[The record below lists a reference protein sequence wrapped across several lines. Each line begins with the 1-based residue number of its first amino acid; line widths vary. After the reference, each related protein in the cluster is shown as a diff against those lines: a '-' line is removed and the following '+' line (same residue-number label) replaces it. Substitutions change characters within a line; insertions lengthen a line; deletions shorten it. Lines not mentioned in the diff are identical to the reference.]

1 MCSSSQQP
9 GHAVS
14 VENHVIPTPQSSNHN
29 TANPHLEPISGVV
42 ASVDYLCH
50 LIANLSTPLYQLLV
64 GFQLVQLSNAVNK
77 FLISESGRE
86 GWERGKVGG
95 RDYVVYVHMIHIFI
109 VHGLMSVCVCVLV
122 CACVCVYVCAMCVFS
137 CACVCS
143 CVCVCVHVC
152 VLCVCVCMCVCVCI
166 LCVYVYVFCVLCVY
180 VCVCCVYMCICV
192 YVCVCVC
199 MCVCVLCVCVCICMC
214 VLCVCV
220 CVCVCVYAVV

>member
-1 MCSSSQQP
+1 M
-9 GHAVS
+9 
-14 VENHVIPTPQSSNHN
+14 IPTPQSSHHN

-42 ASVDYLCH
+42 ASVDDLCH

-122 CACVCVYVCAMCVFS
+122 CACVCVCI
-137 CACVCS
+137 
-143 CVCVCVHVC
+143 
-152 VLCVCVCMCVCVCI
+152 LCV
-166 LCVYVYVFCVLCVY
+166 CVYVYVFCVY
-180 VCVCCVYMCICV
+180 VCVCCVYVCICV
-192 YVCVCVC
+192 YLCVCVC
-199 MCVCVLCVCVCICMC
+199 MCVYMCVCFVCMC
-214 VLCVCV
+214 VYMYVCFVCMCVCV
-220 CVCVCVYAVV
+220 CVHAVV

>member
-1 MCSSSQQP
+1 M
-9 GHAVS
+9 
-14 VENHVIPTPQSSNHN
+14 IPTPQSSHHN

-42 ASVDYLCH
+42 ASVDDLCH

-122 CACVCVYVCAMCVFS
+122 CACVCVCMCVQ
-137 CACVCS
+137 CVCFH
-143 CVCVCVHVC
+143 VHVCVHVY
-152 VLCVCVCMCVCVCI
+152 VYVCMCVFCVHVCM
-166 LCVYVYVFCVLCVY
+166 CVYF
-180 VCVCCVYMCICV
+180 
-192 YVCVCVC
+192 VC
-199 MCVCVLCVCVCICMC
+199 MCVCVCVLCVCVCVCCVYVCIC
-214 VLCVCV
+214 VYLCVCV
-220 CVCVCVYAVV
+220 CMCVYMCVCFVCMCVYMYVCFVCMCVCVCVHAVV